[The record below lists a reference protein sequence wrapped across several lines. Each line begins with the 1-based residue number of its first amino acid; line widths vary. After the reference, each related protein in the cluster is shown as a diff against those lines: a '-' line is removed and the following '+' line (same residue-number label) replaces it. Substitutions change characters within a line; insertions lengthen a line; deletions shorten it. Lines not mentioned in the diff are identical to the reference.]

1 MKNSYYSPKDQ
12 KMYKALIKKGL
23 TDIEASNILALMGA
37 EKVIHDDFMYHYDP
51 TFFSKKEPRKAL
63 PYYYGKRRY

>member
-12 KMYKALIKKGL
+12 KLYKALIKKGL
-23 TDIEASNILALMGA
+23 TDIEATNILALMGA
-37 EKVIHDDFMYHYDP
+37 EKVIHDDYMYHYDP

>member
-1 MKNSYYSPKDQ
+1 MKNGYYSPKDQ
-12 KMYKALIKKGL
+12 KMYEALIKKGL
-23 TDIEASNILALMGA
+23 TDIEATNMLALMGV
-37 EKVIHDDFMYHYDP
+37 EKATHDDFMLIYGP

>member
-1 MKNSYYSPKDQ
+1 MKSGYSSPKDQ
-12 KMYKALIKKGL
+12 KIYKALIKKGL
-23 TDIEASNILALMGA
+23 TDIEASNMLALMGI
-37 EKVIHDDFMYHYDP
+37 EKLVYDDFMYHYDS

>member
-12 KMYKALIKKGL
+12 RMYKALIKKGL
-23 TDIEASNILALMGA
+23 TDIEASNMLALMGA
-37 EKVIHDDFMYHYDP
+37 EEVIHSDFMYHYDP
-51 TFFSKKEPRKAL
+51 TFFQKEPRKAL

>member
-1 MKNSYYSPKDQ
+1 MKNGYSSPKDQ

-23 TDIEASNILALMGA
+23 TDIEASNMLALMGV
-37 EKVIHDDFMYHYDP
+37 EKATQDDFMYLYDP
-51 TFFSKKEPRKAL
+51 EPRKAL